1 MIIDLDHAKLRAA
14 GAAIGGV
21 KKLDS
26 ATSRLEPPF
35 VFAGNIAPGVRLC
48 VGAFTYT
55 QGGSFVNLDIGRYCS
70 FAEDVTVG
78 ATRHPT
84 DWLGSGP
91 FQYRED
97 PWGWHSFGKALE
109 GDDTLKRE
117 VLTFKNSE
125 RTTIGN
131 DVWVGRSAII
141 RDGVRIGDGAIIGA
155 GAVVTHDVPPYAIVG
170 GSPARIIR
178 YRFPEALIERL
189 LAAQWWQYPLW
200 KLSGL
205 AFNQP
210 GKALDEIEALVAS
223 GRLSSYQPA
232 CIDLLTLHNLQEGE
246 GQ

>member
-1 MIIDLDHAKLRAA
+1 MIIDIDIAKLRAV

-21 KKLDS
+21 KKLDTVS
-26 ATSRLEPPF
+26 SRLEAPF
-35 VFAGNIAPGVRLC
+35 VFAGSIAPGVRLC

-70 FAEDVTVG
+70 FAEEVVVG

-109 GDDTLKRE
+109 GDDSLTRQ
-117 VLTFKNSE
+117 VLPFKNSE

-131 DVWVGRSAII
+131 DVWVGRRAIV
-141 RDGVRIGDGAIIGA
+141 RDGVTIGNGAIIGA
-155 GAVVTHDVPPYAIVG
+155 GAVVTRDVPPYAIVG
-170 GSPARIIR
+170 GSPAKIIR
-178 YRFPEALIERL
+178 YRFPEPLIERL

-200 KLSGL
+200 RLSGI
-205 AFNQP
+205 AFNDP
-210 GKALDEIEALVAS
+210 AKALDDIARLVEAGDLTPY
-223 GRLSSYQPA
+223 RPA
-232 CIDLLTLHNLQEGE
+232 MIDLLALHDMTEPNAD
-246 GQ
+246 